1 MNDGEKRRM
10 GMIAAGAMRRLAG
23 LAMLC
28 CLLALAGLWRGCPA
42 GEGARYGSPQEVWD
56 AFLDCL
62 RNGDM
67 RAGYELLAPV
77 SRKDLTYRDFC
88 ANWHPLTLKYE
99 AVLSPP
105 GFSEFRISGD
115 LATLRLGMRSTPEM
129 AGEVVQAVLVRED
142 GRWWV
147 IDGDNFG
154 RAVAEAAAR
163 NVLRRLVGSS
173 QLVRAA
179 LESGKEVALGEV
191 SREMPRFFEETP
203 TVKFFRNYNLEIDAL
218 RDGVV
223 RARPLGAG
231 LRGYAIG
238 LDGRLQELAE
248 LPPQRPTGEQMRAL
262 QSLPLGQQQQVLAG
276 AAGGAVDENVV
287 NSQGVGGQVDD
298 VPLANLPQAPQGRG
312 LPPIARPQV
321 ATPHAPSA
329 HLPPLPPSFGDPDRP
344 VAGEITG
351 RIAEIAPPVGVNP
364 VVLGDYVISG
374 SGVGSSGNR
383 TVTPVQTAGAN
394 PGGNVALDNL
404 ALPEMDDFSLPPQP
418 PAGTGLGGDSA
429 GSVSSGGAGGER
441 MYLPVPV
448 GTPAPATID
457 TQMLRGARVV
467 ESGTSPDFPAWERE
481 IIEIDMEIPGISTM
495 NMPDG
500 AADPLPAEV
509 IIDRRE
515 IPSAGGV
522 RRMANNLPAEIDM

>member
-1 MNDGEKRRM
+1 MKDGEKRRM
-10 GMIAAGAMRRLAG
+10 ETVAARAGRMLAGFALLACLLGLAG
-23 LAMLC
+23 L
-28 CLLALAGLWRGCPA
+28 GGGCPA
-42 GEGARYGSPQEVWD
+42 GEGARYDSPQEVWD

-62 RNGDM
+62 RNGNM
-67 RAGYELLAPV
+67 RAGYELIAPV

-129 AGEVVQAVLVRED
+129 TGEVVQAVLVREG

-147 IDGDNFG
+147 IDGDNFA

-173 QLVRAA
+173 LLVRAA
-179 LESGKEVALGEV
+179 LESGKDVALRDI

-203 TVKFFRNYNLEIDAL
+203 TVKFFRNYTLEIDAL

-223 RARPLGAG
+223 RARPLATG
-231 LRGYAIG
+231 LRGYSVG

-248 LPPQRPTGEQMRAL
+248 LPPQRPTGEEMRAN
-262 QSLPLGQQQQVLAG
+262 QNRPLEQEQPVLAG
-276 AAGGAVDENVV
+276 AAGEQVGAEGG
-287 NSQGVGGQVDD
+287 QGVDL
-298 VPLANLPQAPQGRG
+298 PLANLPQAPQGGG
-312 LPPIARPQV
+312 LPQISRQQV
-321 ATPHAPSA
+321 VSPYAPA
-329 HLPPLPPSFGDPDRP
+329 DHLPPLPPSFGDPDRP
-344 VAGEITG
+344 VVG
-351 RIAEIAPPVGVNP
+351 RATETVPQPGISPINNDIYSA
-364 VVLGDYVISG
+364 SG
-374 SGVGSSGNR
+374 SGAGNR
-383 TVTPVQTAGAN
+383 AVAPVQAAGAN
-394 PGGNVALDNL
+394 KPLDNL
-404 ALPEMDDFSLPPQP
+404 ALPEMDEFLLPPQP
-418 PAGTGLGGDSA
+418 LVGAELGRDSA
-429 GSVSSGGAGGER
+429 GTAYPGGVGGAAGGAAGGER

-448 GTPAPATID
+448 GTPAPAAID
-457 TQMLRGARVV
+457 AQMLRGARVI

-495 NMPDG
+495 SMPDG
-500 AADPLPAEV
+500 VGDPLPAEV

-515 IPSAGGV
+515 VPPASGV
-522 RRMANNLPAEIDM
+522 RRMADTLPAEIDM